1 MKSAHEP
8 RPSKNLY
15 LQVLAGM
22 AAGVLL
28 GHFFPTA
35 GAAMKPLGD
44 GFIRLIK
51 LLAAPI
57 VFGTVATGI
66 TRMHKSESVGKTL
79 LKSLVLFYVLSTI
92 ALLVG
97 LATVEVLH
105 PGAGMNVDPAR
116 LDPSVALKTA
126 GGRPA
131 AAGVVAFVLQ
141 VIPATYFGA
150 LAEGEVLPVLLVA
163 ILSGFA
169 LVRIGH
175 AGRPVIDLVESLTA
189 MMFAIVAAVMR
200 LAPIGAFGAMAFT
213 VGAYGA
219 RSLGSLGFLMASLYI
234 ACAAFIVLVLGPLSW
249 AHGFSLWRL
258 LRYLREE
265 LLIVLGTAA
274 VEPVLPR
281 LLMKL
286 EALGCER
293 GVVGLTV
300 PAGYAFNLDGTCI
313 YLTLATFF
321 IAQATN
327 TPLSWHQTLT
337 LIGVML
343 MTSKGIGGVTGGGFV
358 ALVATLTV
366 MPQVPI
372 AGVALLVGIDRFMSE
387 ARALTSFIGNAVAS
401 VVIARWEGA
410 VDLSVLRE
418 TLAAGPSV
426 AIPGPTA
433 PLDDPVRI

>member
-1 MKSAHEP
+1 MKSAPEP

-79 LKSLVLFYVLSTI
+79 LKSLILFYVLSTI

-97 LATVEVLH
+97 LATVEVLR
-105 PGAGMNVDPAR
+105 PGVGMNVDPAR

-163 ILSGFA
+163 VLSGFA

-286 EALGCER
+286 EGLGCER

-327 TPLSWHQTLT
+327 THLSIYQVAS

-343 MTSKGIGGVTGGGFV
+343 MTSKGMGGVTGGGFV

-372 AGVALLVGIDRFMSE
+372 AGIALLVGIDRFMSE

-401 VVIARWEGA
+401 LVIARWEGA
-410 VDLSVLRE
+410 CDRAVMQAVLAGSTSPAVPAAAAVENRLS
-418 TLAAGPSV
+418 A
-426 AIPGPTA
+426 
-433 PLDDPVRI
+433 